1 MRKYKCLNCKMMF
14 KDDNNVHAGFTP
26 EREEIYFCDK
36 CSIKLISSI
45 KLIIFRGNEKCR

>member
-14 KDDNNVHAGFTP
+14 EDDNNVHAGFTP

-36 CSIKLISSI
+36 CSIKLEEMKNAYS
-45 KLIIFRGNEKCR
+45 R